1 MKKTMIRNRIDR
13 LREKLADHPADTFWI
28 IQPENRRYF
37 SGFKAVDTQLNESS
51 GSLLINKSK
60 ALLLTDSRYTTEAI
74 KEATDFE
81 VVTHRDGLTE
91 TLIQHVRS
99 GFASQP
105 LLKIRVAADNN
116 EQTDRVAAE
125 LAGRVPCEVVKRVG
139 RVVVLYRRPPESDA
153 TDHKSQA

>member
-1 MKKTMIRNRIDR
+1 MT
-13 LREKLADHPADTFWI
+13 LSSRERRDLLAASHTLKP
-28 IQPENRRYF
+28 
-37 SGFKAVDTQLNESS
+37 L
-51 GSLLINKSK
+51 
-60 ALLLTDSRYTTEAI
+60 
-74 KEATDFE
+74 ATLPP
-81 VVTHRDGLTE
+81 DGLTE